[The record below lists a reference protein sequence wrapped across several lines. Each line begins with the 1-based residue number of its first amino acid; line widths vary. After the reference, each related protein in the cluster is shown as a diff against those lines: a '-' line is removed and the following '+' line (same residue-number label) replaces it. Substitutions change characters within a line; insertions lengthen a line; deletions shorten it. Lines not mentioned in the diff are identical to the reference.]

1 MRYFCRPPYRDARVA
16 ELVDA
21 RDSNSRSA
29 RSVGSIPT
37 PGTEK
42 ALQTRGFFVPHQL
55 VGEGGTAFGYLAI
68 MNGQLLPRLR
78 SLALALTVAATAS
91 AQIVVNEGDLPA
103 GGNAYTFQN
112 FTPDPFLNLESSGPG
127 QVWDFSDL
135 DLIDSTVVDVQDI
148 GSASFFASLVFNS
161 PLDPTHQAD
170 HFYPFLNLP
179 DLGDAGLPIDIDQI
193 NGFHQLDGEM
203 YTQVGLSVVVQ
214 GNELPVAF
222 SDVDEVHPVPV
233 TIDMQHSST
242 ASYVVEVPF
251 TLTYAVDQTR
261 DAVVDGYGTL
271 LLPDGTS
278 HEVLRMVST
287 VSSSDSAYINA
298 LEQGLAF
305 ERNTVTYSWLGN
317 GGMPYLEIATTLG
330 FPAVARYQG
339 SAPYTEPV
347 DTSTSSTNEAPRL
360 VSEWRVAP
368 NPAESGR
375 PIRIQGVSGT
385 DTWTLMDAMGHVMF
399 RGQGAELETTGL
411 PSGMYLLRDETTSR
425 VVRVVIRQ

>member
-1 MRYFCRPPYRDARVA
+1 
-16 ELVDA
+16 
-21 RDSNSRSA
+21 
-29 RSVGSIPT
+29 
-37 PGTEK
+37 
-42 ALQTRGFFVPHQL
+42 
-55 VGEGGTAFGYLAI
+55 
-68 MNGQLLPRLR
+68 MNGQLLPRIHT
-78 SLALALTVAATAS
+78 LALALTVAATAS
-91 AQIVVNEGDLPA
+91 AQIVVNQGDLPA

-112 FTPDPFLNLESSGPG
+112 FTPDPFLNLENSGPG
-127 QVWDFSDL
+127 QVWDFSEL
-135 DLIDSTVVDVQDI
+135 DLIDSTVVDVQGI
-148 GSASFFASLVFNS
+148 GSASFFASLLFNS
-161 PLDPTHQAD
+161 PFDPTHQAD
-170 HFYPFLNLP
+170 HFYTFLNLP

-193 NGFHQLDGEM
+193 NGFHQLNGDM

-242 ASYVVEVPF
+242 ASYVVDVPF

-261 DAVVDGYGTL
+261 EAVVDGYGTL

-287 VSSSDSAYINA
+287 VSSSDSAYINT

-305 ERNTVTYSWLGN
+305 ERNTVTYSWLGD
-317 GGMPYLEIATTLG
+317 GGMPYLEITTTLG

-347 DTSTSSTNEAPRL
+347 DTSTSSTTEAPRL
-360 VSEWRVAP
+360 VREWRVAP
-368 NPAESGR
+368 NPVESGR
-375 PIRIQGVSGT
+375 TIRIQGMSAT
-385 DTWTLMDAMGHVMF
+385 DTWTFMNATGHAIL
-399 RGQGAELETTGL
+399 RGKGPELETTGL
-411 PSGMYLLRDETTSR
+411 PSGMYLLRDETTSS